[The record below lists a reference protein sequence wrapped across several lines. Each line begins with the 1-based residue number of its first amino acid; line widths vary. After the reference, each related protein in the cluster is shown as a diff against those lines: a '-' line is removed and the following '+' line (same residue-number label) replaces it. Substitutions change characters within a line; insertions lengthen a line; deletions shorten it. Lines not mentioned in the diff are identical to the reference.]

1 MRADCPRPGEKC
13 QFDMGFGIPLA
24 VVGRSRGYHRLRM
37 LDLRIQQHFIDSAD
51 LHYQVAETLAKPVD
65 AAVQAVLASVTGG
78 GKVLVGGMG
87 PSTALAQY
95 LVNLLVGGFE
105 RDRPGLAALC
115 LSSDALMATRWS
127 DGMALTK
134 QVLALGQAGDVL
146 VLISVDGS
154 EPDLV
159 QAAQAAHEREM
170 SILALTGH
178 LGGALARQLRE
189 TDVHVCV
196 PHERAARICEVQH
209 LVLHC
214 LCDGIDTQLLG
225 EQEPI

>member
-1 MRADCPRPGEKC
+1 
-13 QFDMGFGIPLA
+13 MGFDLRRVKQHG
-24 VVGRSRGYHRLRM
+24 GRGYHRQRM

-87 PSTALAQY
+87 SSSALAQY

-105 RDRPGLAALC
+105 RERPGLAAVC

-127 DGMALTK
+127 DGQALAK
-134 QVLALGQAGDVL
+134 QILALGQTGDVL
-146 VLISVDGS
+146 VLISTDGS
-154 EPDLV
+154 EAALV

-170 SILALTGH
+170 TVLALTGH
-178 LGGALARQLRE
+178 QGGALGRQLRE

-225 EQEPI
+225 EQEPL

>member
-1 MRADCPRPGEKC
+1 LWAKTPKG
-13 QFDMGFGIPLA
+13 
-24 VVGRSRGYHRLRM
+24 RGYHRQRM

-65 AAVQAVLASVTGG
+65 AAVQAILASVTGG
-78 GKVLVGGMG
+78 GKMLVGGMG
-87 PSTALAQY
+87 PSSALAQY

-105 RDRPGLAALC
+105 RDRPGLAAVC
-115 LSSDALMATRWS
+115 LASDALMTTRWS
-127 DGMALTK
+127 DGQAIAK
-134 QVLALGQAGDVL
+134 QVLALGQTGDLL
-146 VLISVDGS
+146 VLISIDGS
-154 EPDLV
+154 EAALV
-159 QAAQAAHEREM
+159 QAVQAAHEREM
-170 SILALTGH
+170 SVLALTGH
-178 LGGALARQLRE
+178 QGGALGRQLRE

-225 EQEPI
+225 EQESL

>member
-1 MRADCPRPGEKC
+1 
-13 QFDMGFGIPLA
+13 MGFERPQLKQLGA
-24 VVGRSRGYHRLRM
+24 RGYHRQRM

-87 PSTALAQY
+87 SSSALAQY

-105 RDRPGLAALC
+105 RERPGLAAVS

-127 DGMALTK
+127 DGQALAK
-134 QVLALGQAGDVL
+134 QILALGQTGDVL
-146 VLISVDGS
+146 VLISTDGS
-154 EPDLV
+154 EAALV

-170 SILALTGH
+170 TVLALTGH
-178 LGGALARQLRE
+178 QGGALGRQLRE

-225 EQEPI
+225 EQEPL